1 MLKETTIYY
10 TQYFARATAE
20 GTGRAGTV
28 TSDGDSPLELKLAL
42 PKAFGGKG
50 YQATTPAEVA
60 AALREALASGRPAL
74 IDCVIDPSDG
84 TESGNIAHLNPKG
97 ITAKH

>member
-1 MLKETTIYY
+1 V
-10 TQYFARATAE
+10 
-20 GTGRAGTV
+20 G
-28 TSDGDSPLELKLAL
+28 
-42 PKAFGGKG
+42 
-50 YQATTPAEVA
+50 

-74 IDCVIDPSDG
+74 IDCVIDPTDG